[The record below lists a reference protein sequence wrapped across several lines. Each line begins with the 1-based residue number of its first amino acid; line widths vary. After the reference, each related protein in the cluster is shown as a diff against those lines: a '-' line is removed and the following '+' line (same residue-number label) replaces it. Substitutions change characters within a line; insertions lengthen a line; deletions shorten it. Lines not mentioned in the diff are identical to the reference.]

1 MSSWKKNY
9 SMDPDISKRRIS
21 KRVYVEFVWE
31 HKEAKIGNHP
41 VNSKMLIGI
50 SMDPATTKT
59 NMAKVRDLILAMER
73 EKLCGQMLRG
83 HEIDRIREKRK
94 HLYEGSSLVALRN
107 LKREKRR
114 VAIESQIREGQ
125 APPRW
130 YDWTNNLKDP
140 IPSVAK
146 QSWIQA
152 RKIANLSK
160 N

>member
-1 MSSWKKNY
+1 M
-9 SMDPDISKRRIS
+9 
-21 KRVYVEFVWE
+21 
-31 HKEAKIGNHP
+31 
-41 VNSKMLIGI
+41 
-50 SMDPATTKT
+50 
-59 NMAKVRDLILAMER
+59 
-73 EKLCGQMLRG
+73 
-83 HEIDRIREKRK
+83 
-94 HLYEGSSLVALRN
+94 ALRN